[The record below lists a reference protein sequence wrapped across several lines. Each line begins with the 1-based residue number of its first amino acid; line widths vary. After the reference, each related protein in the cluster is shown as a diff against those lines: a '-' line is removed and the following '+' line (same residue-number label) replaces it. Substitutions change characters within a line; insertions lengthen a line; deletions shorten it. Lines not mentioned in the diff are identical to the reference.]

1 MVDSWVPRCA
11 CLNSLVLR
19 SLNRWTQQ
27 NIRIALPSK
36 PGVFSSGHLDLYI
49 TALPLAPN
57 FERDFTWLYGSKPRP
72 FRLRVAGSEKITTK
86 AGSFDTYVVE
96 LTPRDGMKELQSVY
110 YVQKSAPHI
119 IVRKKYVVFP
129 ESRSANMPK
138 SMGNED
144 LTAIQWLQQ

>member
-1 MVDSWVPRCA
+1 
-11 CLNSLVLR
+11 VLR

-129 ESRSANMPK
+129 ESRSANMLK